1 MATSESERP
10 RGAEAA
16 PVPALGRGQL
26 VAFTAV
32 ALGLGLLLVLLLAEG
47 ALRLSGRRPAYLDAE
62 MYVATGDARGYGL
75 RPGYRGLYAG
85 GRVSVGPLGL
95 RGPARPGGVL
105 LLGDSA
111 GFGQGLDDDQTL
123 AARLQAL
130 LAAKAD
136 GAAPPTVTNAGVPG
150 YNTTT
155 ELAQLKVLL
164 PQLRPRQVVLLYVV
178 DNDTDLRP
186 GVWVKE
192 DGSLDLH
199 LPTGILSRVS
209 RQLTR
214 HLVTYAELRGLVQ
227 IRKAQLVQAQEQ
239 RTPFAADDP
248 GWRASRQA
256 LSEMRDLLGQ
266 ARVPFAVGGIGL
278 VENLGGVGPLEE
290 ACRDLSVP
298 YRTLWR
304 TGDVGEFVRRHAVS
318 RTDSHAG
325 AAATAE
331 MAQAL
336 LPLLAP

>member
-1 MATSESERP
+1 MLTAASSLFRARGYEGIGIAELLEKSGAP
-10 RGAEAA
+10 RGSLYFHFPGGKEQMANEVLAA
-16 PVPALGRGQL
+16 IDLWFNEKIYAP
-26 VAFTAV
+26 
-32 ALGLGLLLVLLLAEG
+32 
-47 ALRLSGRRPAYLDAE
+47 LRAASDPGKGIAE

-95 RGPARPGGVL
+95 RGQARPGGVL

-111 GFGQGLDDDQTL
+111 GFGQGLDDDQTI

-136 GAAPPTVTNAGVPG
+136 GAAPPPVTNAGVPG

-155 ELAQLKVLL
+155 QLAQLKVLL

-199 LPTGILSRVS
+199 LPTGLLSRVS

-227 IRKAQLVQAQEQ
+227 IRQAQLVQAQDELLVAK
-239 RTPFAADDP
+239 RLDDAMLIDEI
-248 GWRASRQA
+248 GRAH
-256 LSEMRDLLGQ
+256 
-266 ARVPFAVGGIGL
+266 V
-278 VENLGGVGPLEE
+278 
-290 ACRDLSVP
+290 
-298 YRTLWR
+298 
-304 TGDVGEFVRRHAVS
+304 
-318 RTDSHAG
+318 
-325 AAATAE
+325 
-331 MAQAL
+331 
-336 LPLLAP
+336 